1 MRRFPF
7 LLGAGVAAA
16 VAPAV
21 VHLAVGFH
29 HVEFTGTTH
38 VYTVGFSAFVA
49 VVAAVGLTAV
59 GARRGDTR
67 TMVVGTAFAVMAGLL
82 ALHGFSTPGVWFG
95 NNGVVAI
102 TGGATLPAGAIV
114 LVFSVLPLPRVLR
127 NVVPFLLVEAVLLAT
142 VLALGISALVWPSL
156 LPPVPAPGGPDA
168 LALLAVGMVAFALVT
183 WRAVRTFLLTR
194 RVLDLA
200 VAVGLVWLATA
211 LVPALTMDYSRLGWW
226 IGHEVELD
234 GILVIGIAVAIDLAK
249 AAQSRPLV
257 GDLTAAELVASED
270 LFLGSQVRALT
281 VTLAEKDEYTERHTR
296 RVALRAVQ
304 VGDELGLS
312 RGRLR
317 TLAIGGLVH
326 DIGKLSIPDGILV
339 IGIAVAID
347 LAKAAQSRPLVGD
360 LTAAELVASEDLFL
374 GSQVRALTV
383 TLAEKDEYTE
393 RHTRRVALRAVQV
406 GDELGLSR
414 GRLRT
419 LAIGGL
425 VHDIGKLSI
434 PDEILKKP
442 GPLDDDEY
450 AIVKQHSERGYRLLT
465 EIGGFGEGVRDLVRD
480 HHERLDGKGYPRGLS
495 AGQLTLDARILAVCD
510 VYDALISKRVYRE
523 AWSERNAIDYLR
535 AEAGTA
541 FDERCVEALAR
552 VVGREP
558 ARATGARV
566 ATLVEAT
573 T

>member
-1 MRRFPF
+1 MRRFSF

-67 TMVVGTAFAVMAGLL
+67 TMIVGTAFAVMAGLL

-142 VLALGISALVWPSL
+142 VLALGISALVWPGL

-211 LVPALTMDYSRLGWW
+211 LVPALTMDYTRLGWW
-226 IGHEVELD
+226 IGHEVEL
-234 GILVIGIAVAIDLAK
+234 
-249 AAQSRPLV
+249 
-257 GDLTAAELVASED
+257 
-270 LFLGSQVRALT
+270 
-281 VTLAEKDEYTERHTR
+281 
-296 RVALRAVQ
+296 
-304 VGDELGLS
+304 
-312 RGRLR
+312 
-317 TLAIGGLVH
+317 
-326 DIGKLSIPDGILV
+326 DGILV

-523 AWSERNAIDYLR
+523 AWSEQNAIDYLR

-558 ARATGARV
+558 ARAPAPR

>member
-7 LLGAGVAAA
+7 LLGGGVAAA
-16 VAPAV
+16 AAPVA

-29 HVEFTGTTH
+29 HVSFTGTTH
-38 VYTVGFSAFVA
+38 VYTVGFSAFA
-49 VVAAVGLTAV
+49 ALVAAVGLTV
-59 GARRGDTR
+59 IGARRGDTR

-127 NVVPFLLVEAVLLAT
+127 NVLPFLVVEAVLLA
-142 VLALGISALVWPSL
+142 VILALGISALVWPSL
-156 LPPVPAPGGPDA
+156 LPPVPAPGGTDA
-168 LALLAVGMVAFALVT
+168 LTLLAVGMLAFAVVT

-194 RVLDLA
+194 RMLDLA

-211 LVPALTMDYSRLGWW
+211 LVPALTMDYSQLGWW

-234 GILVIGIAVAIDLAK
+234 GILVIGIAVATDLAR
-249 AAQSRPLV
+249 AAQSRPLA

-326 DIGKLSIPDGILV
+326 DIGKLAIPD
-339 IGIAVAID
+339 
-347 LAKAAQSRPLVGD
+347 Q
-360 LTAAELVASEDLFL
+360 
-374 GSQVRALTV
+374 
-383 TLAEKDEYTE
+383 
-393 RHTRRVALRAVQV
+393 
-406 GDELGLSR
+406 
-414 GRLRT
+414 
-419 LAIGGL
+419 
-425 VHDIGKLSI
+425 
-434 PDEILKKP
+434 ILKKP
-442 GPLDDDEY
+442 GPLDDAEY
-450 AIVKQHSERGYRLLT
+450 ATVQEHAERGYRLLT
-465 EIGGFGEGVRDLVRD
+465 ELGGFSDGIRDLVRD
-480 HHERLDGKGYPRGLS
+480 HHERLDGKGYPRGLT

-510 VYDALISKRVYRE
+510 VYDALISKRVYRD
-523 AWSERNAIDYLR
+523 AWSQENAIDYLR

>member
-1 MRRFPF
+1 MRRFSL

-16 VAPAV
+16 AAPAV
-21 VHLAVGFH
+21 VHVAVGFH
-29 HVEFTGTTH
+29 RVNFTGTTH
-38 VYTVGFSAFVA
+38 VYTVGFSAFA
-49 VVAAVGLTAV
+49 ALVAAVGLTAI
-59 GARRGDTR
+59 GARRGDMR

-95 NNGVVAI
+95 SNGVVAI

-127 NVVPFLLVEAVLLAT
+127 NVLPFLLVEAALLT
-142 VLALGISALVWPSL
+142 VILALGMSALIWPSL
-156 LPPVPAPGGPDA
+156 LPPVPAPGGRDA
-168 LALLAVGMVAFALVT
+168 LALLAVGMLAFGLVT
-183 WRAVRTFLLTR
+183 LRAVRTFLLTR

-211 LVPALTMDYSRLGWW
+211 LVPALTMNYEQLGWW

-234 GILVIGIAVAIDLAK
+234 GILVIGIAVAIDLAR
-249 AAQSRPLV
+249 AAQSRPLA

-270 LFLGSQVRALT
+270 LFLGSQVRSLT

-312 RGRLR
+312 RSRLR

-326 DIGKLSIPDGILV
+326 DIGKL
-339 IGIAVAID
+339 A
-347 LAKAAQSRPLVGD
+347 
-360 LTAAELVASEDLFL
+360 T
-374 GSQVRALTV
+374 
-383 TLAEKDEYTE
+383 
-393 RHTRRVALRAVQV
+393 
-406 GDELGLSR
+406 
-414 GRLRT
+414 
-419 LAIGGL
+419 
-425 VHDIGKLSI
+425 

-450 AIVKQHSERGYRLLT
+450 ATVKEHADRGYRLLT
-465 EIGGFGEGVRDLVRD
+465 ELGGFSDGVRDLVRD
-480 HHERLDGKGYPRGLS
+480 HHERLDGKGYPRGLT

-510 VYDALISKRVYRE
+510 VYDALISKRVYRD
-523 AWSERNAIDYLR
+523 AWSEQNAIDYLR
-535 AEAGTA
+535 AETGTA

-558 ARATGARV
+558 ARTSAPRTS
-566 ATLVEAT
+566 LVEAIS
-573 T
+573 

>member
-1 MRRFPF
+1 MRRFSF
-7 LLGAGVAAA
+7 LIGAGVAAA
-16 VAPAV
+16 AAPAV
-21 VHLAVGFH
+21 VHLAVGEH
-29 HVEFTGTTH
+29 RVSFTGTTH
-38 VYTVGFSAFVA
+38 VYTVGFSSLVA
-49 VVAAVGLTAV
+49 MIAAVGLTAV

-102 TGGATLPAGAIV
+102 TGGATLPAGAVV

-127 NVVPFLLVEAVLLAT
+127 NVVPFLLVETALIV
-142 VLALGISALVWPSL
+142 VIIALGVSALVWPSL
-156 LPPVPAPGGPDA
+156 LPAVPAPGGRDA

-183 WRAVRTFLLTR
+183 LRAVRTFLLTR

-211 LVPALTMDYSRLGWW
+211 LVPALTQDYRYLGWW

-234 GILVIGIAVAIDLAK
+234 GILVIGIAVAIDLAR
-249 AAQSRPLV
+249 AAQSRPLA

-326 DIGKLSIPDGILV
+326 DVGKLAIPD
-339 IGIAVAID
+339 A
-347 LAKAAQSRPLVGD
+347 
-360 LTAAELVASEDLFL
+360 
-374 GSQVRALTV
+374 
-383 TLAEKDEYTE
+383 
-393 RHTRRVALRAVQV
+393 
-406 GDELGLSR
+406 
-414 GRLRT
+414 
-419 LAIGGL
+419 
-425 VHDIGKLSI
+425 
-434 PDEILKKP
+434 ILKKP

-450 AIVKQHSERGYRLLT
+450 ATVKEHAERGYRLLT
-465 EIGGFGEGVRDLVRD
+465 ELGGFSDGVRDLVRD
-480 HHERLDGKGYPRGLS
+480 HHERLDGNGYPRGLT

-510 VYDALISKRVYRE
+510 VYDALISKRVYRD
-523 AWSERNAIDYLR
+523 AWSEQNAIDYLR
-535 AEAGTA
+535 AETGTA

-558 ARATGARV
+558 ARTSAPRTA
-566 ATLVEAT
+566 LVEAT

>member
-1 MRRFPF
+1 MRRFSF
-7 LLGAGVAAA
+7 LIVAGVAAA
-16 VAPAV
+16 AAPTA
-21 VHLAVGFH
+21 VHLAVGDH
-29 HVEFTGTTH
+29 HVSFTGTTH
-38 VYTVGFSAFVA
+38 VYTVGFSALVA
-49 VVAAVGLTAV
+49 MIAAVGLTAV

-102 TGGATLPAGAIV
+102 TGGATLPAGAVV

-127 NVVPFLLVEAVLLAT
+127 NVVPFLLVETALIAFII
-142 VLALGISALVWPSL
+142 ALGVSALAWPSL
-156 LPPVPAPGGPDA
+156 LPPVPAPGGRDG
-168 LALLAVGMVAFALVT
+168 LALLAVGMVAFGVVT
-183 WRAVRTFLLTR
+183 LRAVRTFLLTR

-211 LVPALTMDYSRLGWW
+211 LVPALTQDYRYLGWW

-234 GILVIGIAVAIDLAK
+234 GILVIGIAVAIDLAR
-249 AAQSRPLV
+249 AAQSRPLA

-312 RGRLR
+312 RSRLR

-326 DIGKLSIPDGILV
+326 DIGKL
-339 IGIAVAID
+339 A
-347 LAKAAQSRPLVGD
+347 
-360 LTAAELVASEDLFL
+360 
-374 GSQVRALTV
+374 
-383 TLAEKDEYTE
+383 
-393 RHTRRVALRAVQV
+393 
-406 GDELGLSR
+406 
-414 GRLRT
+414 
-419 LAIGGL
+419 
-425 VHDIGKLSI
+425 I

-450 AIVKQHSERGYRLLT
+450 ELVKGHSERGYRLLT
-465 EIGGFGEGVRDLVRD
+465 ELGGFGDGVRDLVRD
-480 HHERLDGKGYPRGLS
+480 HHERLDGKGYPRGLT

-510 VYDALISKRVYRE
+510 VYDALISKRVYRD
-523 AWSERNAIDYLR
+523 AWSEQTAIDYLR
-535 AEAGTA
+535 AEAGTV

-552 VVGREP
+552 VVGRDP
-558 ARATGARV
+558 ARAPAAR

>member
-1 MRRFPF
+1 MRRFSF
-7 LLGAGVAAA
+7 LIVAGVAAA
-16 VAPAV
+16 AAPTA
-21 VHLAVGFH
+21 VHLAVGDH
-29 HVEFTGTTH
+29 HVSFTGTTH
-38 VYTVGFSAFVA
+38 VYTVGFSALVA
-49 VVAAVGLTAV
+49 MIAAVGLTAV

-102 TGGATLPAGAIV
+102 TGGATLPAGAVV

-127 NVVPFLLVEAVLLAT
+127 NVVPFLLVETALIAFII
-142 VLALGISALVWPSL
+142 ALGVSALAWPSL
-156 LPPVPAPGGPDA
+156 LPPVPAPGGRDA
-168 LALLAVGMVAFALVT
+168 LALLAVGMVAFGVVT
-183 WRAVRTFLLTR
+183 LRAVRTFLLTR

-211 LVPALTMDYSRLGWW
+211 LVPALTQDYRYLGWW

-234 GILVIGIAVAIDLAK
+234 GILVIGIAVAIDLAR
-249 AAQSRPLV
+249 AAQSRPLA

-312 RGRLR
+312 RSRLR

-326 DIGKLSIPDGILV
+326 DIGKL
-339 IGIAVAID
+339 A
-347 LAKAAQSRPLVGD
+347 
-360 LTAAELVASEDLFL
+360 
-374 GSQVRALTV
+374 
-383 TLAEKDEYTE
+383 
-393 RHTRRVALRAVQV
+393 
-406 GDELGLSR
+406 
-414 GRLRT
+414 
-419 LAIGGL
+419 
-425 VHDIGKLSI
+425 I

-450 AIVKQHSERGYRLLT
+450 ELVKGHSERGYRLLT
-465 EIGGFGEGVRDLVRD
+465 ELGGFGDGVRDLVRD
-480 HHERLDGKGYPRGLS
+480 HHERLDGKGYSRGLT

-510 VYDALISKRVYRE
+510 VYDALISKRVYRD
-523 AWSERNAIDYLR
+523 AWSEQTAIDYLR
-535 AEAGTA
+535 AEAGTV

-552 VVGREP
+552 VVGRDP
-558 ARATGARV
+558 ARAPAAR

>member
-1 MRRFPF
+1 MRRFSL

-16 VAPAV
+16 AAPAV
-21 VHLAVGFH
+21 VHVAVGFH
-29 HVEFTGTTH
+29 HVRFTGTTH

-49 VVAAVGLTAV
+49 AVAAVGLTAIA
-59 GARRGDTR
+59 ARRGDTR

-95 NNGVVAI
+95 NNSVVAI

-127 NVVPFLLVEAVLLAT
+127 SVLPFLLVEATLLA
-142 VLALGISALVWPSL
+142 VIVALGMSALIWPSL
-156 LPPVPAPGGPDA
+156 LPPVPAPGGRDA
-168 LALLAVGMVAFALVT
+168 LALLAVGMLAFGLVT
-183 WRAVRTFLLTR
+183 LRAVRTFLLTR
-194 RVLDLA
+194 RPLDLA

-211 LVPALTMDYSRLGWW
+211 LVPALTMNYEQLGWW

-234 GILVIGIAVAIDLAK
+234 GILVIGIAVAIDLAR
-249 AAQSRPLV
+249 AAQSRPLA

-281 VTLAEKDEYTERHTR
+281 ATLAEKDEYTERHTR

-317 TLAIGGLVH
+317 TLAIGGLIH
-326 DIGKLSIPDGILV
+326 DIGKL
-339 IGIAVAID
+339 A
-347 LAKAAQSRPLVGD
+347 
-360 LTAAELVASEDLFL
+360 
-374 GSQVRALTV
+374 
-383 TLAEKDEYTE
+383 
-393 RHTRRVALRAVQV
+393 
-406 GDELGLSR
+406 
-414 GRLRT
+414 
-419 LAIGGL
+419 
-425 VHDIGKLSI
+425 I

-450 AIVKQHSERGYRLLT
+450 ATVKEHAERGYRLLT
-465 EIGGFGEGVRDLVRD
+465 ELGGFSEGVRDLVRD
-480 HHERLDGKGYPRGLS
+480 HHERLDGKGYPRGLT

-510 VYDALISKRVYRE
+510 VYDALISNRVYRD
-523 AWSERNAIDYLR
+523 AWSEQNAIDYLR
-535 AEAGTA
+535 AESGTA

-552 VVGREP
+552 VIGRDS
-558 ARATGARV
+558 ARAPAPRT
-566 ATLVEAT
+566 TLVEAT

>member
-1 MRRFPF
+1 MRRFSF

-16 VAPAV
+16 AAPAV
-21 VHLAVGFH
+21 VHVAVGEH
-29 HVEFTGTTH
+29 RVSFTGTTH
-38 VYTVGFSAFVA
+38 VYTVGFSALVA
-49 VVAAVGLTAV
+49 LVAAVGLTAV

-127 NVVPFLLVEAVLLAT
+127 NVLPFLLVETALLG
-142 VLALGISALVWPSL
+142 VILALGVSALVWPSL
-156 LPPVPAPGGPDA
+156 LPAVPAPGGRDA
-168 LALLAVGMVAFALVT
+168 LALLAVGMVAFGLVT
-183 WRAVRTFLLTR
+183 LRAVRTFLLTR

-211 LVPALTMDYSRLGWW
+211 LVPALTMDYRYLGWW

-234 GILVIGIAVAIDLAK
+234 GILVIGIAVAIDLAR
-249 AAQSRPLV
+249 AAQSRPLA

-312 RGRLR
+312 RSRLR

-326 DIGKLSIPDGILV
+326 DIGKLAIPD
-339 IGIAVAID
+339 A
-347 LAKAAQSRPLVGD
+347 
-360 LTAAELVASEDLFL
+360 
-374 GSQVRALTV
+374 
-383 TLAEKDEYTE
+383 
-393 RHTRRVALRAVQV
+393 
-406 GDELGLSR
+406 
-414 GRLRT
+414 
-419 LAIGGL
+419 
-425 VHDIGKLSI
+425 
-434 PDEILKKP
+434 ILKKP
-442 GPLDDDEY
+442 GPLDDEEY
-450 AIVKQHSERGYRLLT
+450 ATVKEHAERGYRLLT
-465 EIGGFGEGVRDLVRD
+465 ELGGFTQGVRDLVRD
-480 HHERLDGKGYPRGLS
+480 HHERLDGLGYPRGLS
-495 AGQLTLDARILAVCD
+495 GEELTMDARILAVCD
-510 VYDALISKRVYRE
+510 VYDALISKRVYRD
-523 AWSERNAIDYLR
+523 AWSEQNAIDYLR
-535 AEAGTA
+535 AESGTA

-552 VVGREP
+552 VVRREP
-558 ARATGARV
+558 VRATVPAP
-566 ATLVEAT
+566 TFVEAT
-573 T
+573 TQLV

>member
-1 MRRFPF
+1 MRRFSL

-16 VAPAV
+16 AAPAA
-21 VHLAVGFH
+21 VHVAVGGH
-29 HVEFTGTTH
+29 TVSFTGTTH
-38 VYTVGFSAFVA
+38 VYTVGFSALVA
-49 VVAAVGLTAV
+49 AVAAVGLTVV

-102 TGGATLPAGAIV
+102 TGGATLPAGAVV

-127 NVVPFLLVEAVLLAT
+127 RALPFLLVESALLA
-142 VLALGISALVWPSL
+142 VILALGVSALVWPSL
-156 LPPVPAPGGPDA
+156 LPPVPAPGGRDA

-183 WRAVRTFLLTR
+183 LRAVRTFLLTR

-200 VAVGLVWLATA
+200 VAVGLVWLASA
-211 LVPALTMDYSRLGWW
+211 LVPALTQDYRSLGWW

-234 GILVIGIAVAIDLAK
+234 GILVVGIAVAIDLAR
-249 AAQSRPLV
+249 AAQSRPLA

-326 DIGKLSIPDGILV
+326 DIGKLAIPD
-339 IGIAVAID
+339 D
-347 LAKAAQSRPLVGD
+347 
-360 LTAAELVASEDLFL
+360 
-374 GSQVRALTV
+374 
-383 TLAEKDEYTE
+383 
-393 RHTRRVALRAVQV
+393 
-406 GDELGLSR
+406 
-414 GRLRT
+414 
-419 LAIGGL
+419 
-425 VHDIGKLSI
+425 
-434 PDEILKKP
+434 ILKKP
-442 GPLDDDEY
+442 GALDDAEY
-450 AIVKQHSERGYRLLT
+450 ETVKEHADRGYRLLT
-465 EIGGFGEGVRDLVRD
+465 ELGGFGQGVRDLVRD
-480 HHERLDGKGYPRGLS
+480 HHERLDGKGYPRGLT

-510 VYDALISKRVYRE
+510 VYDALISKRVYRD
-523 AWSERNAIDYLR
+523 AWSEQNAIEYLR
-535 AEAGTA
+535 AESGTA
-541 FDERCVEALAR
+541 FDEQCVEALAR
-552 VVGREP
+552 VIGRAPAPAPEP
-558 ARATGARV
+558 LSA
-566 ATLVEAT
+566 LVEAT
-573 T
+573 S

>member
-1 MRRFPF
+1 MRRFSF
-7 LLGAGVAAA
+7 LIVAGVAAA
-16 VAPAV
+16 AAPTA
-21 VHLAVGFH
+21 VHLAVGDH
-29 HVEFTGTTH
+29 HVSFTGTTH
-38 VYTVGFSAFVA
+38 VYTVGFSALVA
-49 VVAAVGLTAV
+49 MIAAVGLTAV

-67 TMVVGTAFAVMAGLL
+67 TMIVGTAFAVMAGLL

-102 TGGATLPAGAIV
+102 TGGATLPAGAVV

-127 NVVPFLLVEAVLLAT
+127 NVVPFLLVET
-142 VLALGISALVWPSL
+142 ALIAFIIGLGVSALAWPSL
-156 LPPVPAPGGPDA
+156 LPPVPAPGGGDA
-168 LALLAVGMVAFALVT
+168 LALLAVGMVAFGVVT
-183 WRAVRTFLLTR
+183 LRAVRTFLLTR
-194 RVLDLA
+194 RALDLA

-211 LVPALTMDYSRLGWW
+211 LVPALTQDYRYLGWW

-234 GILVIGIAVAIDLAK
+234 GILVIGIAVAIDLAR
-249 AAQSRPLV
+249 AAQSRPLA

-326 DIGKLSIPDGILV
+326 DIGKL
-339 IGIAVAID
+339 A
-347 LAKAAQSRPLVGD
+347 
-360 LTAAELVASEDLFL
+360 
-374 GSQVRALTV
+374 
-383 TLAEKDEYTE
+383 
-393 RHTRRVALRAVQV
+393 
-406 GDELGLSR
+406 
-414 GRLRT
+414 
-419 LAIGGL
+419 
-425 VHDIGKLSI
+425 I

-450 AIVKQHSERGYRLLT
+450 ELVKGHSERGYRLLT
-465 EIGGFGEGVRDLVRD
+465 ELGGFGDGVRDLVRD
-480 HHERLDGKGYPRGLS
+480 HHERLDGKGYPRGLT
-495 AGQLTLDARILAVCD
+495 AGQLTLDARILADCD
-510 VYDALISKRVYRE
+510 VYDALISKRVYRD
-523 AWSERNAIDYLR
+523 AWSEQTAIDYLR
-535 AEAGTA
+535 AESGTA

-552 VVGREP
+552 VVGRDP
-558 ARATGARV
+558 APTPAARAR
-566 ATLVEAT
+566 LVEAT

>member
-1 MRRFPF
+1 MRRFSL
-7 LLGAGVAAA
+7 LLGAGAAA
-16 VAPAV
+16 VPAV
-21 VHLAVGFH
+21 VHVAVGFH

-38 VYTVGFSAFVA
+38 VYTVGFSAFAA
-49 VVAAVGLTAV
+49 VVAAVGLTAI

-127 NVVPFLLVEAVLLAT
+127 NVLPFLVVEAVLLA
-142 VLALGISALVWPSL
+142 VILALGVSALVRPSL
-156 LPPVPAPGGPDA
+156 LPPVPAPGGRDA
-168 LALLAVGMVAFALVT
+168 LALLAVGMIAFGLVT
-183 WRAVRTFLLTR
+183 LRAVRTFLLTR

-211 LVPALTMDYSRLGWW
+211 LVPALTMDYSQLGWW

-234 GILVIGIAVAIDLAK
+234 GILVIGIAVATDLAR
-249 AAQSRPLV
+249 AAQSRPLA

-326 DIGKLSIPDGILV
+326 DIGKLAIPD
-339 IGIAVAID
+339 A
-347 LAKAAQSRPLVGD
+347 
-360 LTAAELVASEDLFL
+360 
-374 GSQVRALTV
+374 
-383 TLAEKDEYTE
+383 
-393 RHTRRVALRAVQV
+393 
-406 GDELGLSR
+406 
-414 GRLRT
+414 
-419 LAIGGL
+419 
-425 VHDIGKLSI
+425 
-434 PDEILKKP
+434 ILKKP

-450 AIVKQHSERGYRLLT
+450 ATVKEHAERGYRLLT
-465 EIGGFGEGVRDLVRD
+465 ELGGFSDDVRDLVRD
-480 HHERLDGKGYPRGLS
+480 HHERLDGTGYPRGLT

-510 VYDALISKRVYRE
+510 VYDALISKRVYRD
-523 AWSERNAIDYLR
+523 AWSEENAIDYLR
-535 AEAGTA
+535 AETGTA

-558 ARATGARV
+558 ARAAASV

-573 T
+573 G

>member
-7 LLGAGVAAA
+7 VLVAGGAVAAA
-16 VAPAV
+16 PVI
-21 VHLAVGFH
+21 VHVAVGRH
-29 HVEFTGTTH
+29 QVHFTGTTH
-38 VYTVGFSAFVA
+38 VYTVGFSALVA
-49 VVAAVGLTAV
+49 AVAAVGLTAI
-59 GARRGDTR
+59 GARRGDMR

-127 NVVPFLLVEAVLLAT
+127 NVLPFLVVEAVLLLV
-142 VLALGISALVWPSL
+142 VLALGVSALVWPSL
-156 LPPVPAPGGPDA
+156 LPPVPAPGGRDA
-168 LALLAVGMVAFALVT
+168 LALLAVGMLAFALVT

-194 RVLDLA
+194 RLLDLA

-211 LVPALTMDYSRLGWW
+211 LVPALTMDYRYLGWW

-234 GILVIGIAVAIDLAK
+234 GILVIGVAVAIDLAR
-249 AAQSRPLV
+249 AAQSRPLS

-312 RGRLR
+312 RSRLR

-326 DIGKLSIPDGILV
+326 DIGKLAIPD
-339 IGIAVAID
+339 
-347 LAKAAQSRPLVGD
+347 S
-360 LTAAELVASEDLFL
+360 
-374 GSQVRALTV
+374 
-383 TLAEKDEYTE
+383 
-393 RHTRRVALRAVQV
+393 
-406 GDELGLSR
+406 
-414 GRLRT
+414 
-419 LAIGGL
+419 
-425 VHDIGKLSI
+425 
-434 PDEILKKP
+434 ILKKP

-450 AIVKQHSERGYRLLT
+450 ETVKEHAERGYRLLT
-465 EIGGFGEGVRDLVRD
+465 ELGGFSEAVRDLVRD
-480 HHERLDGKGYPRGLS
+480 HHERLDGRGYPRGLT

-510 VYDALISKRVYRE
+510 VYDALISKRVYRD
-523 AWSERNAIDYLR
+523 AWSEGNAIDYLR
-535 AEAGTA
+535 AETGTA

-552 VVGREP
+552 VIGREP
-558 ARATGARV
+558 ARTTAPLAS
-566 ATLVEAT
+566 LVEAPI
-573 T
+573 

>member
-1 MRRFPF
+1 MRRFSF

-16 VAPAV
+16 AVPAA

-29 HVEFTGTTH
+29 KVDFTGTTH
-38 VYTVGFSAFVA
+38 VYTVGTSAFVA
-49 VVAAVGLTAV
+49 LVAAVGLTAV

-127 NVVPFLLVEAVLLAT
+127 NVVPFLLVEATLLAT
-142 VLALGISALVWPSL
+142 ILGLGISALIWPSL
-156 LPPVPAPGGPDA
+156 LPAVPAPGGRDA
-168 LALLAVGMVAFALVT
+168 LALLAVGMLAFGLVT
-183 WRAVRTFLLTR
+183 LRAVRTFLLTR
-194 RVLDLA
+194 RVLDLV

-211 LVPALTMDYSRLGWW
+211 LVPALTMDYTQLGWW

-234 GILVIGIAVAIDLAK
+234 GILVIGVAVAIDLAR
-249 AAQSRPLV
+249 AAQSRPLA

-281 VTLAEKDEYTERHTR
+281 VTLAEKDSYTERHTR

-326 DIGKLSIPDGILV
+326 DIGKLAIPD
-339 IGIAVAID
+339 D
-347 LAKAAQSRPLVGD
+347 
-360 LTAAELVASEDLFL
+360 
-374 GSQVRALTV
+374 
-383 TLAEKDEYTE
+383 
-393 RHTRRVALRAVQV
+393 
-406 GDELGLSR
+406 
-414 GRLRT
+414 
-419 LAIGGL
+419 
-425 VHDIGKLSI
+425 
-434 PDEILKKP
+434 ILKKP

-450 AIVKQHSERGYRLLT
+450 ETVKEHPERGYRLLT
-465 EIGGFGEGVRDLVRD
+465 ELGGFSEGVRDLVRD
-480 HHERLDGKGYPRGLS
+480 HHERLDGQGYPRGLT

-510 VYDALISKRVYRE
+510 VYDALISKRVYRD
-523 AWSERNAIDYLR
+523 AWSEENAIHHLR
-535 AEAGTA
+535 TEAGTA

-558 ARATGARV
+558 ARAPAPRS
-566 ATLVEAT
+566 ALVEAT

>member
-114 LVFSVLPLPRVLR
+114 LLFSVLPLPRVLR

-142 VLALGISALVWPSL
+142 VLALGISALVWPGL

-211 LVPALTMDYSRLGWW
+211 LVPALTMDYTRLGWW
-226 IGHEVELD
+226 IGHEVEL
-234 GILVIGIAVAIDLAK
+234 
-249 AAQSRPLV
+249 
-257 GDLTAAELVASED
+257 
-270 LFLGSQVRALT
+270 
-281 VTLAEKDEYTERHTR
+281 
-296 RVALRAVQ
+296 
-304 VGDELGLS
+304 
-312 RGRLR
+312 
-317 TLAIGGLVH
+317 
-326 DIGKLSIPDGILV
+326 DGILV

-523 AWSERNAIDYLR
+523 AWSEQNAIDYLR

-558 ARATGARV
+558 ARAPAPR

>member
-1 MRRFPF
+1 MRRFSL

-16 VAPAV
+16 AAPAV
-21 VHLAVGFH
+21 VHVAVGFH
-29 HVEFTGTTH
+29 HVRFTGTTH

-49 VVAAVGLTAV
+49 AVAAVGLTAIA
-59 GARRGDTR
+59 ARRGDTR

-95 NNGVVAI
+95 NNSVVAI

-127 NVVPFLLVEAVLLAT
+127 SVLPFLLVEATLLA
-142 VLALGISALVWPSL
+142 VIVALGMSALIWPSL
-156 LPPVPAPGGPDA
+156 LPPVPAPGGRDA
-168 LALLAVGMVAFALVT
+168 LALLAVGMLAFGLVT
-183 WRAVRTFLLTR
+183 LRAVRTFLLTR
-194 RVLDLA
+194 RPLDLA

-211 LVPALTMDYSRLGWW
+211 LVPALTMNYEQLGWW

-234 GILVIGIAVAIDLAK
+234 GILVIGIAVAIDLAR
-249 AAQSRPLV
+249 AAQSRPLA

-317 TLAIGGLVH
+317 TLAIGGLIH
-326 DIGKLSIPDGILV
+326 DIGKL
-339 IGIAVAID
+339 A
-347 LAKAAQSRPLVGD
+347 
-360 LTAAELVASEDLFL
+360 
-374 GSQVRALTV
+374 
-383 TLAEKDEYTE
+383 
-393 RHTRRVALRAVQV
+393 
-406 GDELGLSR
+406 
-414 GRLRT
+414 
-419 LAIGGL
+419 
-425 VHDIGKLSI
+425 I

-450 AIVKQHSERGYRLLT
+450 ATVKEHAERGYRLLT
-465 EIGGFGEGVRDLVRD
+465 ELGGFSEGVRDLVRD
-480 HHERLDGKGYPRGLS
+480 HHERLDGKGYPRGLT

-510 VYDALISKRVYRE
+510 VYDALISNRVYRD
-523 AWSERNAIDYLR
+523 AWSEQNAIDYLR
-535 AEAGTA
+535 AESGTA
-541 FDERCVEALAR
+541 FDERCAEALAR
-552 VVGREP
+552 VIGRDS
-558 ARATGARV
+558 ARAPAPRT
-566 ATLVEAT
+566 TLVEAT

>member
-1 MRRFPF
+1 MRRFP
-7 LLGAGVAAA
+7 LLIGAGVAAA
-16 VAPAV
+16 AAPAA
-21 VHLAVGFH
+21 VHLAVGDH
-29 HVEFTGTTH
+29 HVSFTGTTH

-49 VVAAVGLTAV
+49 VIAAVGLTAV

-67 TMVVGTAFAVMAGLL
+67 TMIVGTAFAVMAGLL

-102 TGGATLPAGAIV
+102 TGGATLPAGAVV

-127 NVVPFLLVEAVLLAT
+127 NVVPFLLLETTLLA
-142 VLALGISALVWPSL
+142 VIIALGVSALVWPSL
-156 LPPVPAPGGPDA
+156 LPPVPAPGGRDA
-168 LALLAVGMVAFALVT
+168 LALLAIGMLAFALVT

-194 RVLDLA
+194 RILDLA

-211 LVPALTMDYSRLGWW
+211 LVPALTQDYRYLGWW

-234 GILVIGIAVAIDLAK
+234 GILVIGIAVAIDLAR
-249 AAQSRPLV
+249 AAQSRPLA

-281 VTLAEKDEYTERHTR
+281 VTLSEKDEYTERHTR

-326 DIGKLSIPDGILV
+326 DIGKLAIPD
-339 IGIAVAID
+339 A
-347 LAKAAQSRPLVGD
+347 
-360 LTAAELVASEDLFL
+360 
-374 GSQVRALTV
+374 
-383 TLAEKDEYTE
+383 
-393 RHTRRVALRAVQV
+393 
-406 GDELGLSR
+406 
-414 GRLRT
+414 
-419 LAIGGL
+419 
-425 VHDIGKLSI
+425 
-434 PDEILKKP
+434 ILKKP

-450 AIVKQHSERGYRLLT
+450 AAVKEHAERGYRLLT
-465 EIGGFGEGVRDLVRD
+465 ELGGFSDGVRDLVRD
-480 HHERLDGKGYPRGLS
+480 HHERLDGKGYPRGLT

-510 VYDALISKRVYRE
+510 VYDALISKRVYRD
-523 AWSERNAIDYLR
+523 AWSEQNAIDYLR
-535 AEAGTA
+535 AESGTA

-558 ARATGARV
+558 ARSAAPQP
-566 ATLVEAT
+566 TLVEVT

>member
-1 MRRFPF
+1 VRRFSF
-7 LLGAGVAAA
+7 LLGAGVVAAA
-16 VAPAV
+16 APAA
-21 VHLAVGFH
+21 VHVAVGWH
-29 HVEFTGTTH
+29 HVSFTGTTH
-38 VYTVGFSAFVA
+38 VYTVGSSALVA
-49 VVAAVGLTAV
+49 VIAAVGLTVV

-114 LVFSVLPLPRVLR
+114 LVFSVLPLPRVLQ
-127 NVVPFLLVEAVLLAT
+127 NVLPFLLVEAALLAI
-142 VLALGISALVWPSL
+142 VLALGVSALIWPSL
-156 LPPVPAPGGPDA
+156 LPPVPAPGGRDA
-168 LALLAVGMVAFALVT
+168 LALLGVGMLAFGLVT
-183 WRAVRTFLLTR
+183 LRAVRTFLLTR

-211 LVPALTMDYSRLGWW
+211 LVPALTMTYDQLGWW

-234 GILVIGIAVAIDLAK
+234 GILVIGVAVAIDLAR
-249 AAQSRPLV
+249 AAQSRPLA

-312 RGRLR
+312 RSRLR

-326 DIGKLSIPDGILV
+326 DIGKLAIPD
-339 IGIAVAID
+339 A
-347 LAKAAQSRPLVGD
+347 
-360 LTAAELVASEDLFL
+360 
-374 GSQVRALTV
+374 
-383 TLAEKDEYTE
+383 
-393 RHTRRVALRAVQV
+393 
-406 GDELGLSR
+406 
-414 GRLRT
+414 
-419 LAIGGL
+419 
-425 VHDIGKLSI
+425 
-434 PDEILKKP
+434 ILKKP

-450 AIVKQHSERGYRLLT
+450 ATVKEHAERGYRLLT
-465 EIGGFGEGVRDLVRD
+465 ELGGFSDGVRRLVRD
-480 HHERLDGKGYPRGLS
+480 HHERLDGHGYPRGLV
-495 AGQLTLDARILAVCD
+495 AGELTLDARILAVCD
-510 VYDALISKRVYRE
+510 VYDALISKRVYRD
-523 AWSERNAIDYLR
+523 AWSEQNAIDYLR
-535 AEAGTA
+535 REAGTA

-558 ARATGARV
+558 ARAASSAGV
-566 ATLVEAT
+566 LVEAT